1 MPEIANAP
9 APTCNRTVPDG
20 LGMGMRNAQWLCQRT
35 NRQRKGR
42 RHRTFLG
49 RLTCP
54 FAFTVAHLAN
64 PSPSVNCHSPP
75 LSNCLGRTAVRPYTI
90 RYSPFATRCRFHQS
104 LFASRYSPPF
114 PSWLIATPTINF
126 RLPSRQSL
134 FAIRCRLCRGCLG
147 RTAVRPYHS
156 PFATRCRFH
165 QSLFASRYSPPF
177 PSWLIATPTICQSL
191 IASRQ
196 SPPFQRAA
204 K

>member
-1 MPEIANAP
+1 VPEIANAP

-49 RLTCP
+49 RLTCA

-64 PSPSVNCHSPP
+64 PSPSVNRHSPP
-75 LSNCLGRTAVRPYTI
+75 LSNFKLLRANRRSPLHYSLLAI
-90 RYSPFATRCRFHQS
+90 RH
-104 LFASRYSPPF
+104 SPPF
-114 PSWLIATPTINF
+114 PPVAN
-126 RLPSRQSL
+126 RQSP
-134 FAIRCRLCRGCLG
+134 FANRCRFRRGCLG

-196 SPPFQRAA
+196 SPLFQRAA

>member
-1 MPEIANAP
+1 VPEIANAP

-64 PSPSVNCHSPP
+64 PSLSVNRHSPP

-90 RYSPFATRCRFHQS
+90 RYSPFATRCRFPRPADLPTADLPAVSVVADSHSNNQLSFAQS
-104 LFASRYSPPF
+104 SV
-114 PSWLIATPTINF
+114 
-126 RLPSRQSL
+126 
-134 FAIRCRLCRGCLG
+134 AIR
-147 RTAVRPYHS
+147 HS
-156 PFATRCRFH
+156 LPF
-165 QSLFASRYSPPF
+165 S
-177 PSWLIATPTICQSL
+177 SWLIATPTICQSL
-191 IASRQ
+191 IASRH
-196 SPPFQRAA
+196 SLIAA
-204 K
+204 VSVVAV